1 MSIYFNCPYFPNLF
15 ETNMKKILIR
25 KIPGN
30 FGKFRIRNKTKNDI
44 KVVIRHS
51 FFGTTVLILYY
62 RTIHGPLWN
71 DDLLL
76 WRDYIVTFSK
86 PLTQCRRQAS
96 NHFFPELLD
105 FPDFLI
111 GGNYRWKICSLW
123 TRVASWWTH
132 FPTNN
137 VTQY

>member
-1 MSIYFNCPYFPNLF
+1 M
-15 ETNMKKILIR
+15 
-25 KIPGN
+25 
-30 FGKFRIRNKTKNDI
+30 IRNKKTGPSRKPKKTLKFQNHVVFLESFSTARCMDRRGDDI
-44 KVVIRHS
+44 
-51 FFGTTVLILYY
+51 
-62 RTIHGPLWN
+62 
-71 DDLLL
+71 LL
-76 WRDYIVTFSK
+76 WRDYIDTFSK

-137 VTQY
+137 VTQYNGTYPTSFYTIWVSMQPIWK